1 MEKGFR
7 TSVRFPT
14 LPPSRGGWL
23 CMKVSKLS
31 PSGRILT
38 KLWISET
45 AWSIGKSLY
54 NGAQG
59 ISSREDGR
67 RVETSTN
74 DSSSKPSFLHL
85 SASQNVDQVR
95 SYRMCRTCGDVVVR
109 FPPTE
114 AKKVHAHK
122 RGDVNRLTETRF
134 PARANQIAPTNPFHL
149 LPRGVL
155 WSPGNPKELANDFP
169 RQNVGRYPQ

>member
-1 MEKGFR
+1 M
-7 TSVRFPT
+7 RFPT

-38 KLWISET
+38 KLRISET

-54 NGAQG
+54 NGVQE

-67 RVETSTN
+67 RVEISTN
-74 DSSSKPSFLHL
+74 DSSSEPSFLHL

-95 SYRMCRTCGDVVVR
+95 SYRMCRICGHMVVN
-109 FPPTE
+109 FPPTD

-122 RGDVNRLTETRF
+122 RGNVNRLAETRF
-134 PARANQIAPTNPFHL
+134 PARTNQLVSTNPFHL
-149 LPRGVL
+149 LPRGIL
-155 WSPGNPKELANDFP
+155 WSPSNPKELANDFS
-169 RQNVGRYPQ
+169 RQDVGCYPQ